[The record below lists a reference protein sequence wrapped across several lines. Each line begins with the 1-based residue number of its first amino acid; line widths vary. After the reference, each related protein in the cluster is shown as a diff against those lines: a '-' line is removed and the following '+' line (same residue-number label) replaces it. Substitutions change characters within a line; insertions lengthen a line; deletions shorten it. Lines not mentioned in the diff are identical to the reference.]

1 MTLVMVMGITGIDDG
16 NGTGLTMLAVGM
28 GS

>member
-1 MTLVMVMGITGIDDG
+1 MTVVMVMGITGDDDR
-16 NGTGLTMLAVGM
+16 NGAGLTMLAVGM